1 LGLKNYINSNNIQ
14 LYDSMHIA
22 ADAAMEGLKNH
33 YDESAVHKFHNSG
46 R

>member
-14 LYDSMHIA
+14 LYESMHIA
-22 ADAAMEGLKNH
+22 VGAAMEGLKNH
-33 YDESAVHKFHNSG
+33 YDKSAVHKFHISG